1 MEIFF
6 LVIIGFIAV
15 LVIALL
21 VFSMSESKGLNSP
34 HARGKKS
41 VITSQRRTF
50 PNGSPERKAEDDS
63 SQQLS

>member
-34 HARGKKS
+34 HARGRKEA
-41 VITSQRRTF
+41 IASQKRTF
-50 PNGSPERKAEDDS
+50 PHAPPERKAEDDS
-63 SQQLS
+63 NQQLS